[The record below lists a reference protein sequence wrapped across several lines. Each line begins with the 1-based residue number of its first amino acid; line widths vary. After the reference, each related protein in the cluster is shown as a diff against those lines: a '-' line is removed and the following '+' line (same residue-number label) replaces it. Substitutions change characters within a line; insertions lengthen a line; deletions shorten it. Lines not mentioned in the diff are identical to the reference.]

1 MSSELEDILK
11 RWKELEKR
19 TIDVAERIL
28 ENTDNPV
35 LNLVF
40 REISADSKKH
50 IMVLDSIMKIRNT
63 EVKKE
68 ELKKILSLLEEH
80 EKIELESI
88 EMANRLL
95 GFSDSFGMV
104 KKILI
109 HLANDEWRHHELLRE
124 FLLSIYQPD
133 ENVGYV

>member
-1 MSSELEDILK
+1 MNSDLNEVVNK
-11 RWKELEKR
+11 WKELERK

-28 ENTDNPV
+28 KGTDNPV

-40 REISADSKKH
+40 NEIIADSKKH
-50 IMVLDSIMKIRNT
+50 IMVLDSIMGIQN
-63 EVKKE
+63 EGVKRK
-68 ELKKILSLLEEH
+68 ELKKILNLLEEH

-95 GFSDSFGMV
+95 GYTEASDIL

-109 HLANDEWRHHELLRE
+109 HLANDEWRHHEMLRE

-133 ENVGYV
+133 ENVGYI